1 MSKSEPDFLTNEYY
15 QRLLSFLSE
24 MKKETYRGQALVI
37 ASLLEQMLEET
48 LDAGL
53 QDVPAKR
60 KLFDGPTAP
69 VSSLYSK
76 TKLACAMGLINAD
89 EERDIDII
97 RSIRNEFAHNIDA
110 DISNP
115 HIENKC
121 KSLKL
126 GLEYLDALDEN
137 DESRVEDPEARFM
150 MVATSIVTR
159 LYNRAHY
166 VTNTKTKFSGEFPI

>member
-115 HIENKC
+115 HIENK
-121 KSLKL
+121 
-126 GLEYLDALDEN
+126 
-137 DESRVEDPEARFM
+137 
-150 MVATSIVTR
+150 
-159 LYNRAHY
+159 
-166 VTNTKTKFSGEFPI
+166 